1 MSTSNVINQKGLD
14 SGFGTSLEIY
24 GVKQTRVIDQ
34 DRSQISSSNNVT
46 NLQIQ
51 QDAPV
56 LASFDKPNYI
66 EIDDKNLNKSTQ
78 KLNKSGNSNS
88 KIQRLSV
95 MNVDNGVVR
104 IQTVSNI
111 LNGTPIENSHPEC
124 SFCAS

>member
-1 MSTSNVINQKGLD
+1 M
-14 SGFGTSLEIY
+14 
-24 GVKQTRVIDQ
+24 
-34 DRSQISSSNNVT
+34 T